1 MRILKDEYICLQVE
15 SFSVLMN
22 HKALSW
28 HRCWDV
34 FAACSHS
41 SNFPHKMAATT
52 ALVRSQVCETGQNI
66 QIIYNFPL
74 FLYGL
79 AHFPFV
85 KIPVKNLVLLQKRER
100 NSHAVCKTVDKRVI
114 YFLKCSCWNCDVR
127 DLKFWIPCRSKKLI
141 WLIVNGGGQSDFYI
155 TDVFF
160 SEASKQI
167 LSNNFWTIDEEI
179 HDSLD
184 ISLLLFHL
192 IHVLWTLYSFPIS
205 LFCHIVPYSLFFC
218 FDPWTI
224 FPHVRLTPKPHT

>member
-1 MRILKDEYICLQVE
+1 MLSSSQRLCTIEQKIIIQNFTSPWLSQHIMRILKDEYICLQVE

-100 NSHAVCKTVDKRVI
+100 NSHAVCKTVDKS
-114 YFLKCSCWNCDVR
+114 Y
-127 DLKFWIPCRSKKLI
+127 
-141 WLIVNGGGQSDFYI
+141 
-155 TDVFF
+155 
-160 SEASKQI
+160 
-167 LSNNFWTIDEEI
+167 
-179 HDSLD
+179 
-184 ISLLLFHL
+184 
-192 IHVLWTLYSFPIS
+192 
-205 LFCHIVPYSLFFC
+205 LFF
-218 FDPWTI
+218 
-224 FPHVRLTPKPHT
+224 KM